1 MSEDYSDMVALEN
14 MTHEEASSYL
24 QNVYRRYINRYI
36 SPDEHRDYSEGDY
49 DSYAIQC
56 AFRIAYKALG
66 GKQWDWLTQM
76 NLKIRRIK
84 IVV

>member
-1 MSEDYSDMVALEN
+1 MREVVTKIYDYSDMVALEN

-56 AFRIAYKALG
+56 AFRIAYKSLG
-66 GKQWDWLTQM
+66 GNQ
-76 NLKIRRIK
+76 
-84 IVV
+84 